1 MGAREA
7 ARPQHGGNVRH
18 FASGTSRAGKGDP
31 HVLPVSSDFGEWLQ
45 LSSNTAVFSFYL
57 NSTRIFQSAVCL
69 DAIVLGELKSS
80 LISLLLF
87 ALRKPALVSS
97 GNLQRHAL
105 FMLFFSMEN
114 SLSDLLSF

>member
-1 MGAREA
+1 M
-7 ARPQHGGNVRH
+7 
-18 FASGTSRAGKGDP
+18 
-31 HVLPVSSDFGEWLQ
+31 
-45 LSSNTAVFSFYL
+45 
-57 NSTRIFQSAVCL
+57 
-69 DAIVLGELKSS
+69 VLGELKSS